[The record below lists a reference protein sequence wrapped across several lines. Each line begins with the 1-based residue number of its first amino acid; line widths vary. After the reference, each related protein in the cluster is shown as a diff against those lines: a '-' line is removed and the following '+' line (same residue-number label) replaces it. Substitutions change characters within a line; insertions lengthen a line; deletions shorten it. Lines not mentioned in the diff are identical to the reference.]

1 MKNFI
6 NLGLYPWRKRL
17 FIYIQYFSLPPLLSA
32 LFFLAVDTQSSTIVI
47 QDLFEEI
54 SSGMESSR
62 AVAGELLQIMTCN
75 LVNTLKHKDPNV
87 E

>member
-1 MKNFI
+1 MSPSTCTI
-6 NLGLYPWRKRL
+6 S
-17 FIYIQYFSLPPLLSA
+17 SLPPFLSA
-32 LFFLAVDTQSSTIVI
+32 LFFLAVDTQNSITVI

-54 SSGMESSR
+54 SSGMESNR
-62 AVAGELLQIMTCN
+62 AMAGELLQIMACN

>member
-1 MKNFI
+1 MYMQFF
-6 NLGLYPWRKRL
+6 P
-17 FIYIQYFSLPPLLSA
+17 SLSFLVS
-32 LFFLAVDTQSSTIVI
+32 FLAVDTQSTIIVI